1 MNVKQLIAIIAVF
14 SATGTAFAQQ
24 AEVVPRDT
32 NFLSTNTG
40 DEGRYDGVANVT
52 FAKTRVQVMSELEEA
67 RTQGLMNWSDA
78 TYPRPI
84 ASVRAPEQK
93 ARVEVIAELDAAR
106 AQGLLNSTDA
116 TYPVVASSRP
126 AALQKIGLQVSAERN
141 RTGDPDLMN

>member
-1 MNVKQLIAIIAVF
+1 
-14 SATGTAFAQQ
+14 
-24 AEVVPRDT
+24 
-32 NFLSTNTG
+32 
-40 DEGRYDGVANVT
+40 
-52 FAKTRVQVMSELEEA
+52 
-67 RTQGLMNWSDA
+67 MNWTDA
-78 TYPRPI
+78 AYPAVI
-84 ASVRAPEQK
+84 ASVNASEQK